1 MPQDE
6 ISRTERLAELRRS
19 EHELADFFENASIPF
34 HWVGPDGIILRAN
47 RAELEI
53 FGYARDEYVGHPIA
67 EFHVD
72 QEVIEDILERLRR
85 GETLHDYEARMR
97 AKDGAIR
104 HVLINSSVMWE
115 NGKFIHTRGLTRDI
129 SSRKRSERRTA
140 MEHAVTRLLAESR
153 TLAEASRKTLQVI
166 SEYLEWQFGA
176 FWEVD
181 DDAKRLRCVEVWRS
195 ATRDF
200 SAFEAICRQFMFPK
214 GVGLPGRVWKNRE
227 ATWIPD
233 VTQDNNFPRAS
244 VVSREGLRGAF
255 AFPIKLGGEIL
266 GIMEFFSS
274 DIRQPDEPL
283 LKTVEAI
290 GREIGQFAERL
301 RAEQELHKKNKEL
314 QAAIEEFQVMQ
325 EELRAQN
332 EELFQTRAAVENER
346 KRYQELFEF
355 APDGDLVTDIHGNIF
370 EANQAAVKQLNTPLA
385 ALVGKPIT
393 DFVHPQDKMSFCAEL
408 MSIPID
414 SAVKKWEGRLVPT
427 ESNPFDGALTVIAVR
442 DAREH
447 PVGLRWL
454 IHDVTEHKRVV
465 DALRRSEEKLR
476 QQSQELEQQLIA
488 SGRLVSLGEITASMA
503 HEFNNPLGIIMGFIE
518 DMLSGTDP
526 ADPNYRPLKIVDE
539 ESKRCKKIIS
549 DLMEYARPRS
559 TELCLT
565 NVAASI
571 EKTLQ
576 LVENRLYKQKVAV
589 VKAFEADLPRIY
601 ADPQQ
606 LEQVLINLYLN
617 AIDAMPDGGTL
628 TVETKVEWVD
638 RSPSGIVLRLAD
650 TGFGIDENNL
660 AKIFQPFFSAKKRRG
675 LGLGLPIC
683 ARIVKNHGGRIDVE
697 SRPGQ
702 GTTFKLYL
710 PLNHEV
716 AGNQGEAG

>member
-1 MPQDE
+1 M
-6 ISRTERLAELRRS
+6 
-19 EHELADFFENASIPF
+19 
-34 HWVGPDGIILRAN
+34 GI
-47 RAELEI
+47 
-53 FGYARDEYVGHPIA
+53 
-67 EFHVD
+67 
-72 QEVIEDILERLRR
+72 
-85 GETLHDYEARMR
+85 
-97 AKDGAIR
+97 
-104 HVLINSSVMWE
+104 
-115 NGKFIHTRGLTRDI
+115 
-129 SSRKRSERRTA
+129 
-140 MEHAVTRLLAESR
+140 
-153 TLAEASRKTLQVI
+153 
-166 SEYLEWQFGA
+166 
-176 FWEVD
+176 
-181 DDAKRLRCVEVWRS
+181 
-195 ATRDF
+195 
-200 SAFEAICRQFMFPK
+200 
-214 GVGLPGRVWKNRE
+214 GLPGRVWKNRE

-332 EELFQTRAAVENER
+332 EELFQTQAAVENER

-408 MSIPID
+408 IGIPID

-638 RSPSGIVLRLAD
+638 RSPSEIVLRLAD

>member
-6 ISRTERLAELRRS
+6 ISRAERLAELRRS

-67 EFHVD
+67 EFHID

-97 AKDGAIR
+97 ARDGSIL

-140 MEHAVTRLLAESR
+140 MELAVTRLLAESR

-166 SEYLEWQFGA
+166 SECLEWQFGA
-176 FWEVD
+176 LWEVD
-181 DDAKRLRCVEVWRS
+181 DDAKRLRCVEVWRT

-244 VVSREGLRGAF
+244 VASRADLRGAF

-266 GIMEFFSS
+266 GVMEFFSS
-274 DIRQPDEPL
+274 DTRQPDEPL

-290 GREIGQFAERL
+290 GREIGQFAERF
-301 RAEQELHKKNKEL
+301 RTEQELHQKNKKL
-314 QAAIEEFQVMQ
+314 QAAIEASEVMQ

-332 EELFQTRAAVENER
+332 EELSQTRAAVENER

-355 APDGDLVTDIHGNIF
+355 APDGDLVTDIHGNIL

-589 VKAFEADLPRIY
+589 VKAFEADLPQIY

-638 RSPSGIVLRLAD
+638 RSPSEIVLRLAD

>member
-6 ISRTERLAELRRS
+6 ISRAERLAELRRS

-97 AKDGAIR
+97 ARDGSIL

-195 ATRDF
+195 AIRDF
-200 SAFEAICRQFMFPK
+200 SAFEAICRQFTFPM
-214 GVGLPGRVWKNRE
+214 GIGLPGRVWKNRE

-244 VVSREGLRGAF
+244 VASREGLRGAF

-332 EELFQTRAAVENER
+332 EELFQTQAAVENER
-346 KRYQELFEF
+346 KRYQDLFEF

-442 DAREH
+442 DARED

-638 RSPSGIVLRLAD
+638 RSPSEIVLRLAD

>member
-1 MPQDE
+1 MPHDE
-6 ISRTERLAELRRS
+6 ISRAERLAELRRS
-19 EHELADFFENASIPF
+19 EHELADFFENVSIPF

-53 FGYARDEYVGHPIA
+53 FGYVRDEYVGHRVA

-72 QEVIEDILERLRR
+72 QEVIED
-85 GETLHDYEARMR
+85 G
-97 AKDGAIR
+97 
-104 HVLINSSVMWE
+104 
-115 NGKFIHTRGLTRDI
+115 
-129 SSRKRSERRTA
+129 
-140 MEHAVTRLLAESR
+140 
-153 TLAEASRKTLQVI
+153 
-166 SEYLEWQFGA
+166 
-176 FWEVD
+176 
-181 DDAKRLRCVEVWRS
+181 KRLGCVQVWRS

-200 SAFEAICRQFMFPK
+200 SAFEAICRQFTFPM
-214 GVGLPGRVWKNRE
+214 GIGLPGRVWKNRE

-290 GREIGQFAERL
+290 SRKIGQISYRL

-332 EELFQTRAAVENER
+332 EGLFQTQAAVENER
-346 KRYQELFEF
+346 KRYQDLFEF

-393 DFVHPQDKMSFCAEL
+393 DFVHPQDKMSFCADL

-589 VKAFEADLPRIY
+589 VKAFEADLPQIY

-617 AIDAMPDGGTL
+617 AIDAMPDSGTL

-683 ARIVKNHGGRIDVE
+683 ARIVKNHGGRIDVK

-710 PLNHEV
+710 LLNHEV
-716 AGNQGEAG
+716 VGNQGEAG

>member
-1 MPQDE
+1 MAQDE
-6 ISRTERLAELRRS
+6 ISRAERLAELRQS

-72 QEVIEDILERLRR
+72 QEVIKDILERLRR

-166 SEYLEWQFGA
+166 SECLEWQFGA
-176 FWEVD
+176 LWEVD

-195 ATRDF
+195 ANRDF
-200 SAFEAICRQFMFPK
+200 SAFEAICRQFTFPM

-227 ATWIPD
+227 AAWIPD

-244 VVSREGLRGAF
+244 VASRTDLRGAF

-266 GIMEFFSS
+266 GVMEFFSS

-301 RAEQELHKKNKEL
+301 RAEQELHQKNKEL
-314 QAAIEEFQVMQ
+314 QAAIEASEVMQ

-332 EELFQTRAAVENER
+332 EELSQTQAAVENER
-346 KRYQELFEF
+346 KRYQDLFEF

-427 ESNPFDGALTVIAVR
+427 ESNPFDGALTVSAVR

-476 QQSQELEQQLIA
+476 RQSQELEQQLIA

-559 TELCLT
+559 TDLCLT

-628 TVETKVEWVD
+628 TVETKVERVG

>member
-6 ISRTERLAELRRS
+6 ISRAERLAELRRS

-104 HVLINSSVMWE
+104 HVLINSSVLWE

-153 TLAEASRKTLQVI
+153 TLAEASRKTLRVI
-166 SEYLEWQFGA
+166 SECLEWQFGA
-176 FWEVD
+176 LWEVD
-181 DDAKRLRCVEVWRS
+181 DAAKWLRCVEVWRS
-195 ATRDF
+195 ASRDF
-200 SAFEAICRQFMFPK
+200 SAFEAICRQFTFPM

-244 VVSREGLRGAF
+244 VASRADLRGAF

-266 GIMEFFSS
+266 GVMEFFSS

-283 LKTVEAI
+283 LRTVEAI

-301 RAEQELHKKNKEL
+301 RAEQELHQKNQEL
-314 QAAIEEFQVMQ
+314 QAAIEESEVMQ

-385 ALVGKPIT
+385 TLVGKPIT
-393 DFVHPQDKMSFCAEL
+393 DFVYPQDKMSFCAEL

-427 ESNPFDGALTVIAVR
+427 ESNPFDGALTVIALR
-442 DAREH
+442 DARED

-559 TELCLT
+559 TDLCLT
-565 NVAASI
+565 NVATSI

-589 VKAFEADLPRIY
+589 VKAFEADLPQIY

-702 GTTFKLYL
+702 GTIFKLYL

>member
-1 MPQDE
+1 M
-6 ISRTERLAELRRS
+6 AELRRS

-72 QEVIEDILERLRR
+72 QEMIEDILERLRR

-97 AKDGAIR
+97 AKDGAIL

-140 MEHAVTRLLAESR
+140 MELAVTRLLAESR

-200 SAFEAICRQFMFPK
+200 SAFEAICRQFTFPM
-214 GVGLPGRVWKNRE
+214 GIGLPGRVWKNRE

-244 VVSREGLRGAF
+244 EASREDLRGAF

-332 EELFQTRAAVENER
+332 EELFQTQAAVENER

-442 DAREH
+442 DAREQ

-454 IHDVTEHKRVV
+454 IHEVTEHKRVV

-638 RSPSGIVLRLAD
+638 RSPSEIVLRLAD

-683 ARIVKNHGGRIDVE
+683 ARIVKNHGGGIDVE

>member
-72 QEVIEDILERLRR
+72 QEMIEDILERLRR

-200 SAFEAICRQFMFPK
+200 SAFEAICRQFTFPM
-214 GVGLPGRVWKNRE
+214 GIGLPGRVWKNRE

-244 VVSREGLRGAF
+244 VASREGLRGAF

-266 GIMEFFSS
+266 GVMEFFSS

-332 EELFQTRAAVENER
+332 EELFQTQAAVENER

-408 MSIPID
+408 IGIPID

-427 ESNPFDGALTVIAVR
+427 ESNPFDAALTVTAVR
-442 DAREH
+442 DAREQ

-454 IHDVTEHKRVV
+454 IHEVTEHKRVV

-589 VKAFEADLPRIY
+589 VKAFEADLPQIY

-628 TVETKVEWVD
+628 TVETKVQWVD

>member
-6 ISRTERLAELRRS
+6 ISRAERLAELRRS
-19 EHELADFFENASIPF
+19 EHELADFFENGSIPF

-97 AKDGAIR
+97 ARDGSIL

-195 ATRDF
+195 AIRDF
-200 SAFEAICRQFMFPK
+200 SAFEAICRQFTFPM
-214 GVGLPGRVWKNRE
+214 GIGLPGRVWKNRE

-244 VVSREGLRGAF
+244 AASREDLRGAF

-266 GIMEFFSS
+266 GVMEFFSS

-290 GREIGQFAERL
+290 GREIGQFAERF
-301 RAEQELHKKNKEL
+301 RAEQELHQKNKEL
-314 QAAIEEFQVMQ
+314 QAAIEASEVMQ
-325 EELRAQN
+325 EELRVQN

-355 APDGDLVTDIHGNIF
+355 APDGDLVTDIHGNIL

-447 PVGLRWL
+447 PIGLRWL

-488 SGRLVSLGEITASMA
+488 SGSLVSLGEITASMS
-503 HEFNNPLGIIMGFIE
+503 HEFNNPLGIIMGCIE
-518 DMLSGTDP
+518 DMLSGTEP

-589 VKAFEADLPRIY
+589 VKAFEADLPQIY

>member
-1 MPQDE
+1 M
-6 ISRTERLAELRRS
+6 T
-19 EHELADFFENASIPF
+19 
-34 HWVGPDGIILRAN
+34 
-47 RAELEI
+47 
-53 FGYARDEYVGHPIA
+53 
-67 EFHVD
+67 
-72 QEVIEDILERLRR
+72 
-85 GETLHDYEARMR
+85 
-97 AKDGAIR
+97 
-104 HVLINSSVMWE
+104 
-115 NGKFIHTRGLTRDI
+115 
-129 SSRKRSERRTA
+129 
-140 MEHAVTRLLAESR
+140 VT
-153 TLAEASRKTLQVI
+153 
-166 SEYLEWQFGA
+166 
-176 FWEVD
+176 
-181 DDAKRLRCVEVWRS
+181 
-195 ATRDF
+195 
-200 SAFEAICRQFMFPK
+200 
-214 GVGLPGRVWKNRE
+214 
-227 ATWIPD
+227 
-233 VTQDNNFPRAS
+233 
-244 VVSREGLRGAF
+244 
-255 AFPIKLGGEIL
+255 
-266 GIMEFFSS
+266 
-274 DIRQPDEPL
+274 
-283 LKTVEAI
+283 
-290 GREIGQFAERL
+290 
-301 RAEQELHKKNKEL
+301 
-314 QAAIEEFQVMQ
+314 
-325 EELRAQN
+325 
-332 EELFQTRAAVENER
+332 
-346 KRYQELFEF
+346 
-355 APDGDLVTDIHGNIF
+355 
-370 EANQAAVKQLNTPLA
+370 
-385 ALVGKPIT
+385 
-393 DFVHPQDKMSFCAEL
+393 
-408 MSIPID
+408 
-414 SAVKKWEGRLVPT
+414 
-427 ESNPFDGALTVIAVR
+427 AVR
-442 DAREH
+442 DAREQ

-454 IHDVTEHKRVV
+454 IHEVTEHKRVV

-518 DMLSGTDP
+518 DMLSSTDP

-549 DLMEYARPRS
+549 DLMEYSRPRS

-589 VKAFEADLPRIY
+589 VKAFEADLPQIY

>member
-6 ISRTERLAELRRS
+6 ITRAERLAELRRS
-19 EHELADFFENASIPF
+19 ERELADFFENASIPF

-67 EFHVD
+67 EFHVE

-115 NGKFIHTRGLTRDI
+115 NGEFIHTRGLTRDI

-166 SEYLEWQFGA
+166 SECLEWQFGA
-176 FWEVD
+176 LWEVD

-200 SAFEAICRQFMFPK
+200 SAFEAICRQFTFPM

-227 ATWIPD
+227 ATWISD

-244 VVSREGLRGAF
+244 VASRADLRGAF

-266 GIMEFFSS
+266 GVMEFFSS

-301 RAEQELHKKNKEL
+301 RAEQELHKKNQEL
-314 QAAIEEFQVMQ
+314 QAAIEASEVMQ

-332 EELFQTRAAVENER
+332 EELFQTQAAVENER
-346 KRYQELFEF
+346 KRYQDLFEF

-393 DFVHPQDKMSFCAEL
+393 DFVHPQDKMAFCAEL

-559 TELCLT
+559 TDLCLT
-565 NVAASI
+565 NVATSI

-589 VKAFEADLPRIY
+589 VKAFEADLPQIY

-628 TVETKVEWVD
+628 TVETQVEWVD

-650 TGFGIDENNL
+650 TGFGIDDNNL

-697 SRPGQ
+697 SQPGQ

-716 AGNQGEAG
+716 VGNQGEAG

>member
-6 ISRTERLAELRRS
+6 ISRAERLAELRRS

-97 AKDGAIR
+97 ARDGSIL

-195 ATRDF
+195 AIRDF
-200 SAFEAICRQFMFPK
+200 SAFEAICRQFTFPM
-214 GVGLPGRVWKNRE
+214 GIGLPGRVWKNRE

-244 VVSREGLRGAF
+244 VASREGLRGAF

-332 EELFQTRAAVENER
+332 EELFQTQAAVENER
-346 KRYQELFEF
+346 KRYQDLFEF

-442 DAREH
+442 DARED

-589 VKAFEADLPRIY
+589 VKAFEADLPQIY

>member
-6 ISRTERLAELRRS
+6 ISSTERLAELRLS
-19 EHELADFFENASIPF
+19 EHELADFFENTSIPF

-47 RAELEI
+47 RAELEM
-53 FGYARDEYVGHPIA
+53 FGYTRDEYVGHPIA
-67 EFHVD
+67 EFHLD

-97 AKDGAIR
+97 ARDGSIR

-129 SSRKRSERRTA
+129 SSRKWSERRTA

-166 SEYLEWQFGA
+166 SECLEWQFGA
-176 FWEVD
+176 LWKAD
-181 DDAKRLRCVEVWRS
+181 NDAKRLRCVEVWRS

-200 SAFEAICRQFMFPK
+200 SAFEAICRQFTFPM
-214 GVGLPGRVWKNRE
+214 GIGLPGRVWKNRE

-244 VVSREGLRGAF
+244 VASREDLRGAF

-266 GIMEFFSS
+266 GVMEFFSS

-301 RAEQELHKKNKEL
+301 RAEQELRQKNKEL
-314 QAAIEEFQVMQ
+314 QAAIEESEVMQ

-332 EELFQTRAAVENER
+332 EELLQTRAAMEDER
-346 KRYQELFEF
+346 KRYHDLFEF

-408 MSIPID
+408 ISIPID
-414 SAVKKWEGRLVPT
+414 SAVKKWGGRLVPT
-427 ESNPFDGALTVIAVR
+427 ESNPFDAALTVTAVR
-442 DAREH
+442 DAREQ

-454 IHDVTEHKRVV
+454 IHEVTEHKRVV

-476 QQSQELEQQLIA
+476 QQSQELEQQRIA

-518 DMLSGTDP
+518 DMLSSTDP
-526 ADPNYRPLKIVDE
+526 ADPNYRALKIVDE

-549 DLMEYARPRS
+549 DLLEYARPKS
-559 TELCLT
+559 TDLCLT
-565 NVAASI
+565 NVAASV

-589 VKAFEADLPRIY
+589 VKAFDADLPQIY

-606 LEQVLINLYLN
+606 MEQVLINLYLN

-628 TVETKVEWVD
+628 TVETKVESVD
-638 RSPSGIVLRLAD
+638 QKPSGIVLSLAD
-650 TGFGIDENNL
+650 TGFGIDEANL

-697 SRPGQ
+697 SHSGQ

-716 AGNQGEAG
+716 ARNRGETV

>member
-97 AKDGAIR
+97 ARDGSIL

-200 SAFEAICRQFMFPK
+200 SAFEAICRQFTFPM

-290 GREIGQFAERL
+290 GREIGQFAERF
-301 RAEQELHKKNKEL
+301 RAEQELHQKNKKL
-314 QAAIEEFQVMQ
+314 QAAIEASEVMQ

-332 EELFQTRAAVENER
+332 EELSQTQAAVENER

-427 ESNPFDGALTVIAVR
+427 ESNPFDAALTVTAVR
-442 DAREH
+442 DAREQ

-454 IHDVTEHKRVV
+454 IHEVTEHKRVV

-589 VKAFEADLPRIY
+589 VKAFEADLPQIY

>member
-1 MPQDE
+1 
-6 ISRTERLAELRRS
+6 
-19 EHELADFFENASIPF
+19 
-34 HWVGPDGIILRAN
+34 
-47 RAELEI
+47 
-53 FGYARDEYVGHPIA
+53 
-67 EFHVD
+67 
-72 QEVIEDILERLRR
+72 
-85 GETLHDYEARMR
+85 
-97 AKDGAIR
+97 
-104 HVLINSSVMWE
+104 
-115 NGKFIHTRGLTRDI
+115 
-129 SSRKRSERRTA
+129 
-140 MEHAVTRLLAESR
+140 
-153 TLAEASRKTLQVI
+153 
-166 SEYLEWQFGA
+166 
-176 FWEVD
+176 
-181 DDAKRLRCVEVWRS
+181 
-195 ATRDF
+195 
-200 SAFEAICRQFMFPK
+200 
-214 GVGLPGRVWKNRE
+214 
-227 ATWIPD
+227 
-233 VTQDNNFPRAS
+233 
-244 VVSREGLRGAF
+244 
-255 AFPIKLGGEIL
+255 
-266 GIMEFFSS
+266 
-274 DIRQPDEPL
+274 
-283 LKTVEAI
+283 
-290 GREIGQFAERL
+290 
-301 RAEQELHKKNKEL
+301 
-314 QAAIEEFQVMQ
+314 
-325 EELRAQN
+325 
-332 EELFQTRAAVENER
+332 
-346 KRYQELFEF
+346 
-355 APDGDLVTDIHGNIF
+355 
-370 EANQAAVKQLNTPLA
+370 
-385 ALVGKPIT
+385 
-393 DFVHPQDKMSFCAEL
+393 MSFCAEL
-408 MSIPID
+408 IGIPID

-427 ESNPFDGALTVIAVR
+427 ESNPFDAALTVTAVR
-442 DAREH
+442 DAREQ

-454 IHDVTEHKRVV
+454 IHEVTEHKRVV

-589 VKAFEADLPRIY
+589 VKAFEADLPQIY